1 MKIGYGNLKVS
12 RADKPNKT
20 EKELKETTMFIITR
34 DFSKKVIA
42 PLTGKEAKRI
52 GKYKLPQ
59 FGVNP
64 PKEKNVKYTNEEAAE
79 AIQEAVDYFGADEIV
94 RFINWSVTVAA
105 QRRSNNDLRSTSSG
119 LDASSQA
126 RVTLLT
132 NMAKREAEAEVG
144 DYDKDGEL
152 VIDRKSP
159 AYLAAMK
166 ESLTKNLNKPKFVDL
181 KPVFE
186 GVEAGTIEYDLTLPG
201 SLSSEE
207 KEAESE
213 DKEAETEESTPQA

>member
-1 MKIGYGNLKVS
+1 
-12 RADKPNKT
+12 
-20 EKELKETTMFIITR
+20 MFIETR
-34 DFSKKVIA
+34 EFSKKVVA
-42 PLTGKEAKRI
+42 PLTGNVAKRI
-52 GKYKLPQ
+52 GIYKIPQ

-64 PKEKNVKYTNEEAAE
+64 PKGKDVKYSNEEAAE

-105 QRRSNNDLRSTSSG
+105 QRRSNNDLRSTTSG

-126 RVTLLT
+126 RVTLLM

-152 VIDRKSP
+152 VIDRKSK
-159 AYLAAMK
+159 AYLEAMK
-166 ESLTKNLNKPKFVDL
+166 VSLQKNLARPKFADL
-181 KPVFE
+181 KPNFE
-186 GVEAGTIEYDLTLPG
+186 GAEGGSTTYDLTAPG

-207 KEAESE
+207 KEPEAE
-213 DKEAETEESTPQA
+213 DKESETESTEETPQA